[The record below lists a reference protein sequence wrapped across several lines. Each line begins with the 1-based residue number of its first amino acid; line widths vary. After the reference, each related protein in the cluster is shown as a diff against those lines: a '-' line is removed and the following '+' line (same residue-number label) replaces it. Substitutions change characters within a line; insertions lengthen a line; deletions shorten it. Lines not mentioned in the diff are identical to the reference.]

1 MMPRLDPPRLLLVGL
16 LALCGGSAAAAE
28 DSVALPDAVF
38 ATRWY
43 TVTILGARSGY
54 SCQTLSRVSSGF
66 ESVERTVLRVRM
78 GDETLTA
85 ERTERRRYGSD
96 LHLLEVE
103 HHANQIGRRMTVR
116 AIRHDGTL
124 KVTRQDPE
132 GERHFEL
139 AIASDF
145 GGELEVLQVLAAGKM
160 KAGWQKTLT
169 TFDADLGKLDQVTLR
184 GESPITQ
191 PQEGWLLTAHSKLL
205 DLPTRMWVSNE
216 GVLLRQEVPGM
227 MNMTLELAT
236 EKQALADLTP
246 ALLSSDI
253 PVTGQRPATV
263 RLKQIRLR
271 ATAPIG
277 NVQGEIPATRRQT
290 VSVEGNALLVDT
302 VAEKPPLGTVQ
313 LPVTLP
319 ELQEYLRPTD
329 LAQSADPGLVR
340 QARQIIGP
348 ERNAWE
354 VARKLTM
361 WVYHKL
367 NKVQSEPRPVSAL
380 EIVKMNSGDCT
391 EHAILLAALAQAVGL
406 PARVAAGL
414 VYDGGAYHYH
424 AWNEL
429 YVGRWVEMDA
439 TWGQET
445 VDAGHL
451 QLAHAALDSAAM
463 ARLSLASA
471 KTMGNLNLEVVDYQ

>member
-1 MMPRLDPPRLLLVGL
+1 M
-16 LALCGGSAAAAE
+16 LCCGSALAAE
-28 DSVALPDAVF
+28 DFAALPESVF

-43 TVTILGARSGY
+43 TVSILGARSGY
-54 SCQTLSRVSSGF
+54 SCQTLSRIPSGI
-66 ESVERTVLRVRM
+66 EALERTVLRVRM
-78 GDETLTA
+78 GDQTLTA
-85 ERTERRRYGSD
+85 ERTERRRYDSS
-96 LHLLEVE
+96 LRLLEIE
-103 HHANQIGRRMTVR
+103 HHANQIGRRMAVS
-116 AIRHDGTL
+116 AIRHDLTL

-132 GERHFEL
+132 GERHSEL
-139 AIASDF
+139 AVPGDF
-145 GGELEVLQVLAAGKM
+145 GGELEVLQVLASGKM
-160 KAGWQKTLT
+160 TAGWQKTLT
-169 TFDADLGKLDQVTLR
+169 TFDADLGKLDQITLR
-184 GESPITQ
+184 AQSRVTEPQ
-191 PQEGWLLTAHSKLL
+191 PGWLLTAHSKLL

-236 EKQALADLTP
+236 EEQALADLTP
-246 ALLSSDI
+246 ALLNSDI
-253 PVTGQRPATV
+253 PVTGQKPTAM

-277 NVQGEIPATRRQT
+277 NVQGEIPATQRQT
-290 VSVEGNALLVDT
+290 VSVDGKALVVDT
-302 VAEKPPLGTVQ
+302 VAEQPPHSDLQ

-319 ELQEYLRPTD
+319 ELQEYLRPSD
-329 LAQSADPGLVR
+329 LAQSADPALVM
-340 QARQIIGP
+340 QARQIVGP

-354 VARKLTM
+354 AARKLTM
-361 WVYHKL
+361 WVYRRL
-367 NKVQSEPRPVSAL
+367 EKVQSEPRPVSAL

-414 VYDGGAYHYH
+414 VYDSGAYHYH

-471 KTMGNLNLEVVDYQ
+471 RTMGNLNLEVVDHR

>member
-1 MMPRLDPPRLLLVGL
+1 MRHLLL
-16 LALCGGSAAAAE
+16 LALLALAGGPALGA
-28 DSVALPDAVF
+28 DGPVALPEAVF
-38 ATRWY
+38 GTHWY

-54 SCQTLSRVSSGF
+54 SCQTLSRIPGGV
-66 ESVERTVLRVRM
+66 ESLERTVLRVRM
-78 GDETLTA
+78 GDQTLTA
-85 ERTERRRYGSD
+85 ERSERRRYD
-96 LHLLEVE
+96 PALRLLEIE
-103 HHANQIGRRMTVR
+103 HQANQIGRRMTVR
-116 AIRHDGTL
+116 AIRRDGSL
-124 KVTRQDPE
+124 QVTRLDPE
-132 GERHFEL
+132 GERHSEL
-139 AIASDF
+139 PVPNDF
-145 GGELEVLQVLAAGKM
+145 GGELEVLQVLASGQM
-160 KAGWQKTLT
+160 RAGWQKTLT
-169 TFDADLGKLDQVTLR
+169 TFDADLGKLDQLLLRAENSVT
-184 GESPITQ
+184 E
-191 PQEGWLLTAHSKLL
+191 PQAGWLLTGHSKLL
-205 DLPTRMWVSNE
+205 DLPTKMWISDE

-236 EKQALADLTP
+236 EEEALADLTP

-253 PVTGQRPATV
+253 PVTGQQPTAT

-271 ATAPIG
+271 ATAPAG
-277 NVQGEIPATRRQT
+277 SLQDAVPATRRQT
-290 VSVEGNALLVDT
+290 VSVEGNGLLVDT
-302 VAEKPPLGTVQ
+302 VAEEPPLSSVQ
-313 LPVTLP
+313 LPVKLP

-329 LAQSADPGLVR
+329 LAQCADPGLVK

-354 VARKLTM
+354 AARKLTM

-451 QLAHAALDSAAM
+451 QLAHAALDSAAL

-471 KTMGNLNLEVVDYQ
+471 RTMGNLNIEVIDYQ